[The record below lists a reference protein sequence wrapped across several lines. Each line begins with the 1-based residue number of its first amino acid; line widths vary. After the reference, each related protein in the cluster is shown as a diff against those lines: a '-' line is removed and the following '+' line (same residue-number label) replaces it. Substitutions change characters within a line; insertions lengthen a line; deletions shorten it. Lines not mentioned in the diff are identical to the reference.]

1 MSFWC
6 WRTQLVLT
14 KLIFD
19 HTERRPT
26 ESNFFKNIYLLL
38 VCGSQRETWVS
49 LLLPLWGSWGL
60 NPGCVVGSKCLYP
73 MSHFVS
79 PNCSIGFGIMG
90 RQILLLGVLLQG
102 RSLCKPH
109 CQHRGLRW
117 SSASGD
123 YGQLWGEEN
132 GVVDI
137 PTPPKLRCVFILR
150 AGLACPAMASET
162 ISEVTPACSG
172 SHSKIGPAS
181 TFVRPWNGLYLTQR
195 RGRTLGW
202 EDWKLFCFAKLHV
215 WRLCRQNNG
224 SLKTH
229 VPECRR
235 MASSDTRLASS

>member
-26 ESNFFKNIYLLL
+26 ESNFFRNIYLLL

-60 NPGCVVGSKCLYP
+60 NPGCAVGSKCLYP

-137 PTPPKLRCVFILR
+137 PTPPKATLCLYPESW
-150 AGLACPAMASET
+150 AGLPCYGFRNNLRGNSCLFRVTQQDRSSIHICQALKWIIPDPKTGEDFRVGRLEIILFPKASCLET
-162 ISEVTPACSG
+162 
-172 SHSKIGPAS
+172 
-181 TFVRPWNGLYLTQR
+181 L
-195 RGRTLGW
+195 
-202 EDWKLFCFAKLHV
+202 
-215 WRLCRQNNG
+215 
-224 SLKTH
+224 
-229 VPECRR
+229 
-235 MASSDTRLASS
+235 